1 MEESQTLQ
9 DEVEFTEGLSVD
21 RGYLSPYFVKDTE
34 RQVCEMQNPRVLVT
48 DKKISNVNDMIP
60 ILEQLVKTKEPLFIV
75 AEDIT
80 GEALSALVVNKL
92 RGVLDIV
99 AIKAPSFGDRRRQY
113 LQDIAIATGATY
125 VADEVGISL
134 ESVTTDMLGKTVWL

>member
-1 MEESQTLQ
+1 M
-9 DEVEFTEGLSVD
+9 
-21 RGYLSPYFVKDTE
+21 KDTE
-34 RQVCEMQNPRVLVT
+34 RQICEMQSPRVLVT
-48 DKKISNVNDMIP
+48 DKKIGAVNDLIP
-60 ILEQLVKTKEPLFIV
+60 VLEQLVKTKEPLFIV

-99 AIKAPSFGDRRRQY
+99 AIKAPSFGDRRKAY

-125 VADEVGISL
+125 VADEGIAETLCAFLNFSYTVCL
-134 ESVTTDMLGKTVWL
+134 CFSQSVSQWNQ